1 MTIPAALPLPAPT
14 PALAPARLASLAPRA
29 ARPRQAVP
37 WVDDDPFADAIR
49 TGAGPLW
56 LRAADGRRYPLDV
69 ERWCAAPDAAD
80 RTLLQRC
87 LTRRAP
93 AIDLG
98 CGPGRLVAELQ
109 AHGLP
114 ALGVDIT
121 RSAVTRTRDLG
132 GSALC
137 RSVFDR
143 LPGEGRWGTALLA
156 DGNLGIGG
164 DPAALLAR
172 IAELLAPDGL
182 LLAEVEPADADLDE
196 RITVVVEDATGRSG
210 PPFRWARLGLRPT
223 LALAGTVGLWPSDA
237 WTVTGRQFLALRK
250 EPW

>member
-1 MTIPAALPLPAPT
+1 VTTVIGTAAPAAGATLPPG
-14 PALAPARLASLAPRA
+14 A
-29 ARPRQAVP
+29 AP
-37 WVDDDPFADAIR
+37 WVDDPFADAVR
-49 TGAGPLW
+49 AGTGPLW
-56 LRAADGRRYPLDV
+56 LRSQDGRRYPLNV

-80 RTLLQRC
+80 RTLLLRC
-87 LTRRAP
+87 LQRRLP

-114 ALGVDIT
+114 ALGVDVT
-121 RSAVTRTRDLG
+121 RSAVDRTRGLG

-172 IAELLAPDGL
+172 TAELLAPDGL
-182 LLAEVEPADADLDE
+182 LLVEVEPADLDE
-196 RITVVVEDATGRSG
+196 RITVVVEDGAGRTG
-210 PPFRWARLGLRPT
+210 PPFSWARLGIRATLVQGVAAGLR
-223 LALAGTVGLWPSDA
+223 PSDA
-237 WTVTGRQFLALRK
+237 WTVDGRRFLALRK
-250 EPW
+250 EEW